1 MNMTEGFCAIG
12 GPWIHARKE
21 YAICRLERDG
31 SESGP
36 GTVSITV
43 EKPDDGPIK
52 TGTLKLDDVG
62 YYKDIKVFA
71 VPQVA
76 ADQIK
81 SLGNQKRDE
90 RTPR

>member
-1 MNMTEGFCAIG
+1 MSSGARRKSPVRDAI
-12 GPWIHARKE
+12 
-21 YAICRLERDG
+21 
-31 SESGP
+31 
-36 GTVSITV
+36 SITV

-76 ADQIK
+76 ADQIT
-81 SLGNQKRDE
+81 SLDIKKGIARSTAI
-90 RTPR
+90 RTSRS